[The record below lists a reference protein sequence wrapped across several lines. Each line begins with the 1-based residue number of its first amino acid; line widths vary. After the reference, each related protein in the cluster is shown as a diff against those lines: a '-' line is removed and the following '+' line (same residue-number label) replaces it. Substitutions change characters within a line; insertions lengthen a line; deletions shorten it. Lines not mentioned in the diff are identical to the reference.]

1 MSKRN
6 LATQDIVSLNIS
18 YPFQYK
24 WYSFF
29 VNVNSYYSKYKANF
43 GGGDRNVDLDV
54 TALSF
59 YMQNSFNLGK
69 GYKAELSGFY
79 SSPTIWQGTFKSI
92 AMYSID
98 GGLQKTIFKGKGM
111 LKASVTDIF
120 RLMKFKGYTNFT
132 GQYTEASGRW
142 ESRQLRLNFT
152 YRFGNAQVKAAR
164 QRKTSIEEENK
175 RTQQSGGIGGS

>member
-1 MSKRN
+1 
-6 LATQDIVSLNIS
+6 
-18 YPFQYK
+18 
-24 WYSFF
+24 
-29 VNVNSYYSKYKANF
+29 
-43 GGGDRNVDLDV
+43 
-54 TALSF
+54 
-59 YMQNSFNLGK
+59 
-69 GYKAELSGFY
+69 
-79 SSPTIWQGTFKSI
+79 
-92 AMYSID
+92 
-98 GGLQKTIFKGKGM
+98 M